1 MILTTTFQDNKDME
15 TRMNKMIEALKARA
29 AKAQNRKRLTPEE
42 IRERLHNSE
51 IFKKMMEANKE
62 RMNVINKKEE

>member
-1 MILTTTFQDNKDME
+1 MILIMILQDNKDME
-15 TRMNKMIEALKARA
+15 TRISKMIEALKARA
-29 AKAQNRKRLTPEE
+29 EKVQNRKRLTPEE

-62 RMNVINKKEE
+62 RMNILNKKEE

>member
-1 MILTTTFQDNKDME
+1 MD
-15 TRMNKMIEALKARA
+15 RMNRMIEALKARA

-42 IRERLHNSE
+42 IRERLHKSE

-62 RMNVINKKEE
+62 RMNVLNKKEE

>member
-1 MILTTTFQDNKDME
+1 MILIIVFQDNRDMK

-29 AKAQNRKRLTPEE
+29 EKAQNRKRLTPEE
-42 IRERLHNSE
+42 IRERLHKSE

>member
-1 MILTTTFQDNKDME
+1 MILQDNKDME

-29 AKAQNRKRLTPEE
+29 EKVQSRKRLTPEE

-62 RMNVINKKEE
+62 RMNIINKKEE

>member
-1 MILTTTFQDNKDME
+1 MILIIVFQDNRDMK

-29 AKAQNRKRLTPEE
+29 EKAQNRKRLTPEE

-62 RMNVINKKEE
+62 RMNIINKKEE

>member
-1 MILTTTFQDNKDME
+1 MDK
-15 TRMNKMIEALKARA
+15 MNRMIEALKARA
-29 AKAQNRKRLTPEE
+29 EKAQNRKRLTPEE

-62 RMNVINKKEE
+62 RMNVINNKKEE

>member
-1 MILTTTFQDNKDME
+1 MD
-15 TRMNKMIEALKARA
+15 RMNRMIEALKARA

-51 IFKKMMEANKE
+51 VFKKLMEANKE
-62 RMNVINKKEE
+62 RMAVINKKEE

>member
-42 IRERLHNSE
+42 IRERLHKSE
-51 IFKKMMEANKE
+51 VFKKLMEANKE
-62 RMNVINKKEE
+62 RMAVINKKEE

>member
-1 MILTTTFQDNKDME
+1 MILITTFQDNRDME

-29 AKAQNRKRLTPEE
+29 EKAQNRKRLTPEE

-51 IFKKMMEANKE
+51 VFKKLMEANKE
-62 RMNVINKKEE
+62 RMAVINKKEE